1 MARTEQLVAE
11 RRATFEARTGHRMGE
26 DNIWLAG
33 RHQERD
39 ALGRI
44 ILTLR
49 HTRLADGTLGAIRGA
64 GVEARTEAITGKED
78 NN

>member
-1 MARTEQLVAE
+1 
-11 RRATFEARTGHRMGE
+11 MGE

-44 ILTLR
+44 ILTLNN
-49 HTRLADGTLGAIRGA
+49 TRLADGTVRAIRSA
-64 GVEARTEAITGKED
+64 GVEARTEAITGKGD